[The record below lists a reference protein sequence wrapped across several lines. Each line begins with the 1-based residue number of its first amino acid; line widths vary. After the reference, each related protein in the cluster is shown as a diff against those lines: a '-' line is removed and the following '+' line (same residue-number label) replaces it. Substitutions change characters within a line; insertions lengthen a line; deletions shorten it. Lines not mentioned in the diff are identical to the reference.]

1 MSFQQFA
8 TLHFLNT
15 MSELANFAEMAK
27 SRPPASSLTTRLGKL
42 AQCQSVQVSTPSFSC
57 LVTCEGAD
65 TAMESWYLRQQKLEK
80 FESRGFRIP
89 QPPPEPLQ
97 DEAINPNQ
105 AIVPIRAT
113 CNSSVHPSL
122 TVHKVRNSSQS
133 MKASWYEIAV

>member
-80 FESRGFRIP
+80 YESGGFRIP
-89 QPPPEPLQ
+89 QPPPEPQPLQ
-97 DEAINPNQ
+97 DAAIHPNQ
-105 AIVPIRAT
+105 AIAEFKTEYR
-113 CNSSVHPSL
+113 SVI
-122 TVHKVRNSSQS
+122 
-133 MKASWYEIAV
+133 EIPAEDSTQEAHN